1 MNVGRYAEMLKSGE
15 MEKYVKGESKLD
27 KERNK
32 DDDGGGEVWS
42 LIEGAIDG
50 DSGDGEHKRSRKV
63 RAEEASPRRNSPSLN

>member
-1 MNVGRYAEMLKSGE
+1 

-50 DSGDGEHKRSRKV
+50 DSGDGEHKRSWKSEGGGSVPTQKLSRLELEQFV
-63 RAEEASPRRNSPSLN
+63 